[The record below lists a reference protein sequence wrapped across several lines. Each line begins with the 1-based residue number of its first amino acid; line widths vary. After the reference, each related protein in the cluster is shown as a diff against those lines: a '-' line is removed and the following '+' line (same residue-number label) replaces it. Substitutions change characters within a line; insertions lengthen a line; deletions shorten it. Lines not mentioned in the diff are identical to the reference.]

1 MRVAWPADPV
11 ASRPRCGLRGPR
23 TAGDAPLIGDAGCEE
38 EGRVCWAARGRVPT
52 SPGPRSSSGLC
63 GSPLLFQS
71 PAGLGRHPA
80 PSLSGG
86 ATLVRGAGPAGA
98 LPLRCVTSETGRGPS
113 SVTRGGDPGPR
124 TWTRTPTLLSSP
136 SERPR
141 RRRASRG
148 PRGGWSSRK
157 DRVVVPAP
165 GSPRSRGSKPDRAV
179 RLPLAVCPSVCPRGG
194 DIHSRVRGRPRVSR
208 GASAPPLLLLRL
220 WQTPP
225 HGACP
230 WGAGGCS
237 LPRGWH
243 GSSPPARASAVSH
256 WTASEQFRQGTKLS
270 SAILLRPAANLRVP

>member
-1 MRVAWPADPV
+1 M
-11 ASRPRCGLRGPR
+11 ASG
-23 TAGDAPLIGDAGCEE
+23 A
-38 EGRVCWAARGRVPT
+38 
-52 SPGPRSSSGLC
+52 PGPRATRPSSATPGVRRRGGFAGPRVAAC
-63 GSPLLFQS
+63 PRPPGPAPPRVCVGRGRSPLLLQS
-71 PAGLGRHPA
+71 SAGLGRHPA

-179 RLPLAVCPSVCPRGG
+179 RLPLAVCPSVCPSVCPRGG
-194 DIHSRVRGRPRVSR
+194 DIHSRVRGWPRVSR

-256 WTASEQFRQGTKLS
+256 WTATEQFRQGTKLS

>member
-1 MRVAWPADPV
+1 M
-11 ASRPRCGLRGPR
+11 ASG
-23 TAGDAPLIGDAGCEE
+23 A
-38 EGRVCWAARGRVPT
+38 
-52 SPGPRSSSGLC
+52 PGPRATRPSSATPGVRRRGGFAGLRVAAHPRPPGPAPPRVC
-63 GSPLLFQS
+63 VGRGRSPLLFQS
-71 PAGLGRHPA
+71 SAGLGRHPA
-80 PSLSGG
+80 PSLSRG
-86 ATLVRGAGPAGA
+86 AALVRGAGPAGA

-179 RLPLAVCPSVCPRGG
+179 RLPLAVCPSVCPSVCPRGG